1 MAVSASSLPVYI
13 LLHGY
18 VTGDQATLLDVWV
31 GLVIMQ
37 SCRSLTFTF
46 RHFRDRRG
54 PLAVAGAVVGVAK
67 DGSDTAAVAAEAGAG
82 TGEVSTGSSS
92 NSNSSGLLRDGS
104 GEEGG

>member
-1 MAVSASSLPVYI
+1 MAVSASCLPLYI

-54 PLAVAGAVVGVAK
+54 PLAVVRAK
-67 DGSDTAAVAAEAGAG
+67 GSDTAAVAKAGAG
-82 TGEVSTGSSS
+82 IGDGSTDGSGSG
-92 NSNSSGLLRDGS
+92 SSGLLRDGS
-104 GEEGG
+104 GEED